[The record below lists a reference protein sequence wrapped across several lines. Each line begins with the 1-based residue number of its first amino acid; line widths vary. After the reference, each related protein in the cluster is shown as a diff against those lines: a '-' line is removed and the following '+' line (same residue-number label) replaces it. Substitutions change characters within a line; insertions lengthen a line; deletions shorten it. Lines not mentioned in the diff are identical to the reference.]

1 MERVRDL
8 GNGFLNKKSILFMG
22 QKGCKNSLDALQ
34 YLKSM
39 GCEVVPLL
47 GDRQNNPFQTED
59 VNWQGDFI
67 FSYRCH
73 WLIKEQIL
81 NKTSIAAINF
91 HPGTPNFP
99 GSGAYSW
106 ALYYKKDNFG
116 ITIHLMNEKFDNGK
130 ILDVCR
136 FKIDDSY
143 DLPRLIKETY
153 SFSLSVFKSFISKI
167 NSTPSEDIDYL
178 FSRPGKFNWSG
189 KVNKISD
196 LDKMKVLTIDL
207 DITEFER
214 RIRSFNL
221 PNFPIQ
227 LNHNGQTFQL
237 LTGK

>member
-1 MERVRDL
+1 
-8 GNGFLNKKSILFMG
+8 MG
-22 QKGCKNSLDALQ
+22 QKGCENSLDALQ
-34 YLKSM
+34 YLESI
-39 GCEVVPLL
+39 GCEVLPLL
-47 GDRQNNPFQTED
+47 GDRKNNPLQTKD
-59 VNWQGDFI
+59 INWQGDFI

-73 WLIKEQIL
+73 WLIEEQIL
-81 NKTSIAAINF
+81 NKASIASINF
-91 HPGTPNFP
+91 HPGTPDFP

-116 ITIHLMNEKFDNGK
+116 ITIHLMNNKFDNGK

-153 SFSLSVFKSFISKI
+153 SFSLSVFKSYVSKI
-167 NSTPSEDIDYL
+167 NSTPSQDIGYL
-178 FSRPGKFNWSG
+178 FSGPKKFNWSE

-196 LDKMKVLTIDL
+196 LDKMKVLTTNL

-214 RIRSFNL
+214 RIRSFHL
-221 PNFPIQ
+221 KNFPVQ

-237 LTGK
+237 SAGK